1 MKQVNLRELYPDS
14 YEDNEYVDVSDE
26 VYETLCEFERKEAA
40 IARQKH
46 RHEAELEIMPQAS
59 LKEFV
64 ESAEA
69 LVLNKLT
76 VEELDRLLKSL
87 PEKQAKRVYDYF
99 YLGLTTTQIAAKE
112 NTPSRRIAESI
123 QRGLMNLRERI
134 NVNFL

>member
-1 MKQVNLRELYPDS
+1 MKQVNLRELYPDA
-14 YEDNEYVDVSDE
+14 YEDDEYIDVSDE
-26 VYETLCEFERKEAA
+26 VYETLCEFE
-40 IARQKH
+40 
-46 RHEAELEIMPQAS
+46 P
-59 LKEFV
+59 
-64 ESAEA
+64 AEA